1 MTAVSHFRLLKV
13 QQTGPPSLTRL
24 PIALRWNRAVPPKE
38 IPVPDSY
45 LNSGSG
51 GFEVHSA
58 VAAMSGTH
66 LIPRSAVKPGAWTGD
81 ILDSTN
87 SIIEGGIV
95 RWIHR

>member
-13 QQTGPPSLTRL
+13 QQTGPPSFTRL
-24 PIALRWNRAVPPKE
+24 PLALRWNRAVLPE
-38 IPVPDSY
+38 SIPVPDSY
-45 LNSGSG
+45 LNSGSSG
-51 GFEVHSA
+51 LEVHST

-66 LIPRSAVKPGAWTGD
+66 LIPKSAAEPGAWTGD

-87 SIIEGGIV
+87 SIIEGGMV